1 MLDFNSLKEVY
12 TQMKSVPA
20 DQRGPFVTSFVW
32 LVVAYC
38 VYYLVAGF
46 IVYTLGK
53 RLIQASFA
61 AYKEA
66 RRERAA

>member
-1 MLDFNSLKEVY
+1 MFNFDSLKEVY
-12 TQMKSVPA
+12 AAMKSVPA
-20 DQRGPFVTSFVW
+20 DQRGPFVTTFT
-32 LVVAYC
+32 LTVVAYC

-46 IVYTLGK
+46 VVWSLGK

-66 RRERAA
+66 RRERA

>member
-1 MLDFNSLKEVY
+1 MLDFDNLRDLY
-12 TQMKSVPA
+12 NQMNAKPPA
-20 DQRGPFVTSFVW
+20 ERGQYLSGFVW
-32 LVVAYC
+32 TVIAYI

-46 IVYTLGK
+46 VVWSLGK

-66 RRERAA
+66 RRERT

>member
-1 MLDFNSLKEVY
+1 MLDFDSLKDVY
-12 TQMKSVPA
+12 NQMNAKPPA
-20 DQRGPFVTSFVW
+20 ERGQYLNAFVW
-32 LVVAYC
+32 LVIAHI

-46 IVYTLGK
+46 IVWSLGK

-66 RRERAA
+66 RRERT

>member
-1 MLDFNSLKEVY
+1 MLDFDNLRDLY
-12 TQMKSVPA
+12 NQMNAKPPA
-20 DQRGPFVTSFVW
+20 ERGQYLSGFVW
-32 LVVAYC
+32 IVVAYI

-46 IVYTLGK
+46 VVWSLGK

-66 RRERAA
+66 RRERT

>member
-1 MLDFNSLKEVY
+1 MLDFDNLRDLY
-12 TQMKSVPA
+12 NQMNAKPPA
-20 DQRGPFVTSFVW
+20 ERGQYLSGFVW
-32 LVVAYC
+32 IVIAYI

-46 IVYTLGK
+46 VVWSLGK

-66 RRERAA
+66 RRERT

>member
-1 MLDFNSLKEVY
+1 MLDFDNLRDLY
-12 TQMKSVPA
+12 NQMNAKPPA
-20 DQRGPFVTSFVW
+20 ERGQYLSGFVW
-32 LVVAYC
+32 IVIAYI

-46 IVYTLGK
+46 VVWSLGK

-66 RRERAA
+66 RRERA

>member
-12 TQMKSVPA
+12 SQMKSVAA

-32 LVVAYC
+32 LVIAYI

-46 IVYTLGK
+46 VVWSLGK

-66 RRERAA
+66 RRERT

>member
-1 MLDFNSLKEVY
+1 MFNFDSLREVY
-12 TQMKSVPA
+12 AAMKAVPDA
-20 DQRGPFVTSFVW
+20 ERGKFMTAFTLTVVT
-32 LVVAYC
+32 YC

-46 IVYTLGK
+46 VVWSLGK

-66 RRERAA
+66 RRERT